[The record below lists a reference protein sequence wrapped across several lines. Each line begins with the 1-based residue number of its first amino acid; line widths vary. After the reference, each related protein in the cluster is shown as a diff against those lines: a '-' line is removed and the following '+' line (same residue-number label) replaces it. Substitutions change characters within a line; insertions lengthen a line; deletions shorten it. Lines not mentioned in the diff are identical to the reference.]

1 MAMALLTLSS
11 LSQPVRALGR
21 WLHRG
26 FSTGATPPT
35 GPRAPAP
42 YSHSHGS
49 FADQPAFC
57 KRMDEAGV
65 RLAPPARLR
74 DGALSRSLG
83 GAVAANAAQ
92 YFAAPAAAAVRTQQ
106 PQSTGRTV
114 RVLHR
119 GDATGPCR
127 LVISGRMA
135 DVCAEL
141 DRMAAHEALQS

>member
-26 FSTGATPPT
+26 LSSGATRTGQPSAAPGSHGRRDQPTGASVEAL
-35 GPRAPAP
+35 RAGAVRPA
-42 YSHSHGS
+42 G
-49 FADQPAFC
+49 
-57 KRMDEAGV
+57 
-65 RLAPPARLR
+65 LR
-74 DGALSRSLG
+74 HGALSRSLG
-83 GAVAANAAQ
+83 GALAANAAH
-92 YFAAPAAAAVRTQQ
+92 FIAPARARAPAQ
-106 PQSTGRTV
+106 PAPAGRTV

-119 GDATGPCR
+119 ADATGPCR

-141 DRMAAHEALQS
+141 ERLAAREAVQP